1 MLLLTSG
8 AFEMRLCPKCGT
20 PMERNDVDNKSIWI
34 CPVCGYTIEDK
45 RVSVEEI
52 KKSGLSIKSETKVGE
67 GIIEE
72 KTELGALSTISSC
85 PKCGHSP
92 VYYTAIQSRA
102 ADEPPVRIYKC
113 PKCGYSWREYS

>member
-1 MLLLTSG
+1 M
-8 AFEMRLCPKCGT
+8 
-20 PMERNDVDNKSIWI
+20 
-34 CPVCGYTIEDK
+34 CGYETVGSSEPPRRGGIAFIPK
-45 RVSVEEI
+45 EETG
-52 KKSGLSIKSETKVGE
+52 K

-72 KTELGALSTISSC
+72 KEFVGALSEITIC

-92 VYYTAIQSRA
+92 VYYTFLQTRA